1 MRQKLIS
8 VLIVMT
14 LGATSAFAVEQG
26 DVAPGWLGRDFEGH
40 EVAFP
45 QVTDGAPAVVVFWA
59 TWCSYCKAFM
69 PYLKNIQTDYA
80 EQGVKIVAINAKEDE
95 EGDPAAYAE
104 GLGFPAIAVA
114 GGDAIAEAYAVQY
127 IPGLFVV
134 DGEGTIAYRRP
145 WTDLPAG
152 QIVAELWSQHVRE
165 ALDRVLK

>member
-1 MRQKLIS
+1 
-8 VLIVMT
+8 
-14 LGATSAFAVEQG
+14 
-26 DVAPGWLGRDFEGH
+26 
-40 EVAFP
+40 
-45 QVTDGAPAVVVFWA
+45 
-59 TWCSYCKAFM
+59 M

-134 DGEGTIAYRRP
+134 DGEGIGFSDGIAPGDRKWHFRERSPTRR
-145 WTDLPAG
+145 L
-152 QIVAELWSQHVRE
+152 
-165 ALDRVLK
+165 